1 MRYPI
6 LTADEAAALIR
17 HGECLGVSGVA
28 QAGALKAIPAALARK
43 AKEEHEAGR
52 EFQVSWMSGAS
63 TSLLADG
70 VLAEA
75 DAISRVMP
83 YQAVPA
89 MRQRINEGRIAYN
102 DYHLSQLAQAMRYG
116 TLPRVT
122 TAIIEVCAVSDE
134 GELTLTTS
142 AGNSATYCELADR
155 IILEL
160 NSYHKP
166 ELREL
171 HDTYS
176 IDDPPRRCPIPLM
189 RADERLGSQTVK
201 VDPAKIAGVVLTHE
215 PDHSPRFKEL
225 TPQTERIGAHVV
237 HFLEQEYQSG
247 RLPGGL
253 PPLQSGVGNIA
264 NAVLAGLERST
275 IIPPFEMYTEV
286 IQDSVISLMYAGRCL
301 FASGCALTVSD
312 EVLSDIYEH
321 FDFFRD
327 KILLRPAEI
336 SNNPGLARRL
346 GLICMNTAI
355 EADIFGNVN
364 STHLFGNNIMNGIGG
379 SCGFARSAAVTI
391 FTCPSI
397 AKGGAISSIVPM
409 VSHTDQTEHDVD
421 ILATEQGIADL
432 RGKCPRE
439 RAEIIIENCAHPDY
453 RPLLRRYLALT
464 PTGHTPHCLSKAFC
478 FHTAYL
484 ETGDMRH
491 AHLPLQGQGK

>member
-1 MRYPI
+1 MRYSI
-6 LTADEAAALIR
+6 LTAEEAAALIR

-28 QAGALKAIPAALARK
+28 QAGALKAIPEALARR
-43 AKEEHEAGR
+43 AKSEHEAGR
-52 EFQVSWMSGAS
+52 EFHVSWMSGAS
-63 TSLLADG
+63 TSGQSDG

-75 DAISRVMP
+75 DAIDRVMP

-89 MRQRINEGRIAYN
+89 MRQRINAGTIAYN

-116 TLPRVT
+116 ALPRVT
-122 TAIIEVCAVSDE
+122 TAIIEVCHVSDE
-134 GELTLTTS
+134 GDLTLTTS
-142 AGNSATYCELADR
+142 AGNSATFCELADR
-155 IILEL
+155 IILEW

-166 ELREL
+166 ELREF
-171 HDTYS
+171 HDSYS
-176 IDDPPRRCPIPLM
+176 LADPPHRQPIPLV
-189 RADERLGSQTVK
+189 RADDRLGSPTVH

-215 PDHSPRFKEL
+215 PDHTPPFKPL
-225 TPQTERIGAHVV
+225 TPQTEQIGAHVV
-237 HFLEQEYQSG
+237 RFLEQEYLAG
-247 RLPGGL
+247 RLPGGM

-264 NAVLAGLERST
+264 NAVLAGLERSSV
-275 IIPPFEMYTEV
+275 IPPFEMYTEV
-286 IQDSVISLMYAGRCL
+286 IQDSVISLMKKGRCL

-312 EVLSDIYEH
+312 EVLRDIYQN
-321 FDFFRD
+321 FGFFRD

-336 SNNPGLARRL
+336 SNNPALARRL

-364 STHLFGNNIMNGIGG
+364 STHLFGNAIMNGIGG
-379 SCGFARSAAVTI
+379 SCGFARSAAITI

-421 ILATEQGIADL
+421 IVATEQGIADL

-439 RAEIIIENCAHPDY
+439 RAEAIIENCAHPDY

-464 PTGHTPHCLSKAFC
+464 PTGHTPHCLAKAFC
-478 FHTAYL
+478 FHTAYQ
-484 ETGDMRH
+484 ETGDMRL
-491 AHLPLQGQGK
+491 ADL

>member
-1 MRYPI
+1 MRYKI

-17 HGECLGVSGVA
+17 HGETLGVSGVA

-43 AKEEHEAGR
+43 ARAEHDAGR
-52 EFQVSWMSGAS
+52 EFRVAWMSGAS
-63 TSLLADG
+63 TSELADG

-89 MRQRINEGRIAYN
+89 MRRRINAGSIAYN

-116 TLPRVT
+116 ALPRVT
-122 TAIIEVCAVSDE
+122 TAIIEVCEASDT
-134 GELTLTTS
+134 GELTLTAS
-142 AGNSATYCELADR
+142 AGNSATFCRLADR

-166 ELREL
+166 EMRRL

-176 IDDPPRRCPIPLM
+176 IDDPPFRQPIPLV
-189 RADERLGSQTVK
+189 RADERLGTCTVH
-201 VDPAKIAGVVLTHE
+201 VDPDKIVGVVLTHE
-215 PDHSPRFKEL
+215 PDHAPRFKPV
-225 TPQTERIGAHVV
+225 TPETAKIGDNVV
-237 HFLEQEYQSG
+237 HFLEAEYAAG

-264 NAVLAGLERST
+264 NAVLAGLERSST
-275 IIPPFEMYTEV
+275 IPPFEMYTEV
-286 IQDSVISLMYAGRCL
+286 IQDAVISLMKKGRCL

-312 EVLSDIYEH
+312 EVLADIYEH

-336 SNNPGLARRL
+336 SNNPALARRL
-346 GLICMNTAI
+346 GLICMNTAL
-355 EADIFGNVN
+355 EADICGNVN
-364 STHLFGNNIMNGIGG
+364 STHLFGNSIMNGIGG

-391 FTCPSI
+391 FTCPST

-421 ILATEQGIADL
+421 ILATEQGVADL
-432 RGKCPRE
+432 RGLCPRE

-464 PTGHTPHCLSKAFC
+464 PSGHTPHCLAKAFC

-484 ETGDMRH
+484 ETGDMRN
-491 AHLPLQGQGK
+491 AEP